1 MKNKIFD
8 WNYISDKLSEE
19 QINELKKYYSTYH
32 RKCWLYKYALKRL
45 KKWKLLG
52 NTLSVLFAS
61 GGIASS
67 VATGGVS
74 LVAISTAALLI
85 QGWMTHK
92 DLDQKI
98 QNCIYAYQSYEHLLN
113 DIRSML
119 RKGDFDTDFLIRKMC
134 NIDDYVTDNAPIVDK
149 YKTKYEKIFL
159 KIKEIGVEDTPYVT
173 PMISN

>member
-19 QINELKKYYSTYH
+19 QITELKKYYHTYH

-45 KKWKLLG
+45 KYWKLFG
-52 NTLSVLFAS
+52 NSLSVLFAS

-85 QGWMTHK
+85 QGWMKHK

-98 QNCIYAYQSYEHLLN
+98 QNCIYAYQSYEHLLS
-113 DIRSML
+113 DIRTML
-119 RKGDFDTDFLIRKMC
+119 RRGEIDHSFLFNKMC
-134 NIDDYVTDNAPIVDK
+134 NIDDYVTDNGPIVDK
-149 YKTKYEKIFL
+149 YLTKYNKDFE
-159 KIKEIGVEDTPYVT
+159 VNP
-173 PMISN
+173 

>member
-1 MKNKIFD
+1 MKHKIFD

-19 QINELKKYYSTYH
+19 QITELKKYYHTYH
-32 RKCWLYKYALKRL
+32 SKCWLYKYALKRL

-52 NTLSVLFAS
+52 NSLSVIFAS

-85 QGWMTHK
+85 QGWMKHK

-98 QNCIYAYQSYEHLLN
+98 QNCIYAYQSYEHLLS
-113 DIRSML
+113 DIRTML
-119 RKGDFDTDFLIRKMC
+119 RRGEIDHSFLFNKMS
-134 NIDDYVTDNAPIVDK
+134 NIDDYVTDNGPIVDK
-149 YKTKYEKIFL
+149 YLIQYNKDFQE
-159 KIKEIGVEDTPYVT
+159 
-173 PMISN
+173 

>member
-19 QINELKKYYSTYH
+19 QITELKKYYHTYH
-32 RKCWLYKYALKRL
+32 CKCWLYKYALKRL

-52 NTLSVLFAS
+52 NSLSVIFAS

-85 QGWMTHK
+85 QGWMKHK

-98 QNCIYAYQSYEHLLN
+98 QNCIYAYQSYEHLLS
-113 DIRSML
+113 DIRTML
-119 RKGDFDTDFLIRKMC
+119 RRGEIDHSFLFNKMC
-134 NIDDYVTDNAPIVDK
+134 NIDDYVTDNGPIVDK
-149 YKTKYEKIFL
+149 YLTQYENDFEL
-159 KIKEIGVEDTPYVT
+159 
-173 PMISN
+173 N

>member
-45 KKWKLLG
+45 KYWKLLG

-113 DIRSML
+113 DIRSMF
-119 RKGDFDTDFLIRKMC
+119 RRGDIDYSFLFNKMC

-149 YKTKYEKIFL
+149 YLIKYDKKFTTEQC
-159 KIKEIGVEDTPYVT
+159 EPQ
-173 PMISN
+173 

>member
-19 QINELKKYYSTYH
+19 QINELKKYYHTYH

-52 NTLSVLFAS
+52 NSLSVIFAS

-85 QGWMTHK
+85 QGWMKHK

-98 QNCIYAYQSYEHLLN
+98 QNCIYAYQSYEHLLS
-113 DIRSML
+113 DIRTML
-119 RKGDFDTDFLIRKMC
+119 RRGEIDHSFLFNKMS
-134 NIDDYVTDNAPIVDK
+134 NIDDYVTDNGPIVDK
-149 YKTKYEKIFL
+149 YLTKYNKDFE
-159 KIKEIGVEDTPYVT
+159 VD
-173 PMISN
+173 

>member
-19 QINELKKYYSTYH
+19 QITELKKYYLTYH

-45 KKWKLLG
+45 KYWKLLG
-52 NTLSVLFAS
+52 NSLSVLFAS

-85 QGWMTHK
+85 QGWMKHK

-98 QNCIYAYQSYEHLLN
+98 QNCIYAYQSCEHLLS
-113 DIRSML
+113 DIRTML
-119 RKGDFDTDFLIRKMC
+119 RRGEIDHSFLFNKMC
-134 NIDDYVTDNAPIVDK
+134 NIDDYVTDNGPIVDK
-149 YKTKYEKIFL
+149 YLIQYNKDFE
-159 KIKEIGVEDTPYVT
+159 VD
-173 PMISN
+173 

>member
-1 MKNKIFD
+1 MK
-8 WNYISDKLSEE
+8 Y
-19 QINELKKYYSTYH
+19 
-32 RKCWLYKYALKRL
+32 
-45 KKWKLLG
+45 WKLLG
-52 NTLSVLFAS
+52 NSLSVLFAS

-85 QGWMTHK
+85 QGWMKHK

-119 RKGDFDTDFLIRKMC
+119 RRGEIDHSFLFNKMC
-134 NIDDYVTDNAPIVDK
+134 NIDDYVTDNGPIVDK
-149 YKTKYEKIFL
+149 YLTQYNKDFQA
-159 KIKEIGVEDTPYVT
+159 
-173 PMISN
+173 

>member
-19 QINELKKYYSTYH
+19 QINELKKYYHTYH
-32 RKCWLYKYALKRL
+32 CKCWLYKYALKRL

-52 NTLSVLFAS
+52 DSLSVLFAS

-67 VATGGVS
+67 IATGGVS

-85 QGWMTHK
+85 QGWMKHK

-98 QNCIYAYQSYEHLLN
+98 QNCIYAYQSYEHLLS
-113 DIRSML
+113 DIRTML
-119 RKGDFDTDFLIRKMC
+119 RRGEIDHSFLFNKMS
-134 NIDDYVTDNAPIVDK
+134 NIDDYVTDNGPIVDK
-149 YKTKYEKIFL
+149 YLIQYNKDFQ
-159 KIKEIGVEDTPYVT
+159 VD
-173 PMISN
+173 

>member
-19 QINELKKYYSTYH
+19 QINELKKYYHTYH
-32 RKCWLYKYALKRL
+32 CKCWLYKYALKRL

-52 NTLSVLFAS
+52 DSLSVLFAS

-67 VATGGVS
+67 IATGGVS

-85 QGWMTHK
+85 QGWMKHK

-98 QNCIYAYQSYEHLLN
+98 QNCIYAYQSYEHLLS
-113 DIRSML
+113 DIRTML
-119 RKGDFDTDFLIRKMC
+119 RRGEIDHSFLFNKMS
-134 NIDDYVTDNAPIVDK
+134 NIDDYVTDNGPIVDK
-149 YKTKYEKIFL
+149 YLIQYNKDFE
-159 KIKEIGVEDTPYVT
+159 
-173 PMISN
+173 